1 MPACG
6 SAAAAALTAADPCR
20 SASRCACRGR
30 PRPGAAA
37 RSRLGRR
44 SPLPAAA
51 PGPVPPPRGRPR
63 GERAAPLPS
72 AIFPRAPGAVPPRR
86 HGQRVVPYLQLAGED
101 DLHRQGLQVRTGAP
115 RFPRAGRPRRPAAVA
130 RRRAAAARVVL
141 AAVLLGCGAGS
152 AFRAGREGM
161 RFLVV
166 DVSRE
171 RKESVGARLAA
182 RCLSCATDA
191 FDPLQPAAV
200 TGVTGSPRRVVPGGT
215 AGARYPPRGARSGQ
229 QQPRA
234 ARIPPVGGHTWSCSC
249 CAHGS
254 AGAGRDPL
262 RTQRAA
268 VLGFWG
274 VSGQPNAAAALV
286 PRVPGCCPGESL
298 HVGHSPV
305 PPRAAFVP

>member
-1 MPACG
+1 MPSRAAAPRSTPFRAARRGG
-6 SAAAAALTAADPCR
+6 SRGRRTMAAAARCDTLAAAAALTAADPCR
-20 SASRCACRGR
+20 AASRCACRGR

-200 TGVTGSPRRVVPGGT
+200 TGVTGSPRRALP
-215 AGARYPPRGARSGQ
+215 
-229 QQPRA
+229 
-234 ARIPPVGGHTWSCSC
+234 
-249 CAHGS
+249 
-254 AGAGRDPL
+254 AGRYRPCPL
-262 RTQRAA
+262 PASRSPQRAA
-268 VLGFWG
+268 AAPRCAHPAGRWPYLVMLVLRARERGCRSGPPPYPTRCGSGVLGGFW
-274 VSGQPNAAAALV
+274 AA
-286 PRVPGCCPGESL
+286 
-298 HVGHSPV
+298 
-305 PPRAAFVP
+305 